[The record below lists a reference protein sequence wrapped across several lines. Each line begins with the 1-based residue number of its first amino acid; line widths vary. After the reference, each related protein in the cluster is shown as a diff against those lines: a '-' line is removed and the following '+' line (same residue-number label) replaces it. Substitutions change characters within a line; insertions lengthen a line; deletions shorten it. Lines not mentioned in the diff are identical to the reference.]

1 MATYKETAHP
11 PLTDDDRA
19 VPPPGRMGRVT
30 KSQMNVSLP
39 LEMHE
44 RLREIAW
51 EHRQPLSHVVRAL
64 IAAGMQAHKVYRA
77 AEPAHNGVDEDTQGL

>member
-1 MATYKETAHP
+1 MATYKETAR
-11 PLTDDDRA
+11 PLPTDDDRA

-51 EHRQPLSHVVRAL
+51 EHRQPLSHVVREL
-64 IAAGMQAHKVYRA
+64 IEAGMQAHETYRA
-77 AEPAHNGVDEDTQGL
+77 EKPARNGVD